1 MPLPMSMVNPS
12 DHKITHF
19 SIRAKNLSYKLPSRK
34 RYHRYF
40 NLCSWEES
48 SNETGKYIL
57 KDVDCEAKPG
67 EITAV
72 AGPSGAGK
80 TTLLEIL
87 AGYISQSKVSGQVL
101 VNDQA
106 MNTMHFRRLS
116 SYVTQDEALFP
127 LLTVEETLVYSAR
140 FRLHGGV
147 SRATTRAK
155 QLLQELGLEHVAGA
169 RIGDE
174 SKRGISGGEKRRVSI
189 GVALVH
195 DPAVLLLDE
204 PTSGLDSAAALQV
217 MLLLKS
223 MAKNQSKTIILTIHQ
238 PGFRIIELFDQVILL
253 SKGIVLHQ
261 GSLHHLE
268 ERLKIAGHCIPMQ
281 VNILEYSIDVTEGLL
296 KDMEECNILVD
307 EAKHEQECLEII
319 SFMGHGDENYMLYSN
334 SFLKEVFILCQR
346 FTYNI
351 FRTKQLF
358 SAKLTQSIVVGLLLG
373 TIFMN
378 ANKDHDTVKLHT
390 RLGFFAFNLS
400 FLLSSSIEAL
410 PIFVQERRI
419 LMRETSSGAYRIASY
434 VTASTVIFLPFLL
447 VGASLYSIT
456 VYWLVGLRRDID
468 RFFYFS
474 LVVWLVSLMSN
485 SFVAFCS
492 ALFPNFVMGMSFTGG
507 IMGSFFLFS
516 GYFISKD
523 ELPKYW
529 KFMHYLSLFK
539 YPFESFLINEFGGD
553 DGNTRCLELTE
564 GACVYGEEFL
574 MHQNL
579 KESQKWSNLGVMVS
593 FILVYRFLSF
603 VVLWYR
609 SYKSRT

>member
-1 MPLPMSMVNPS
+1 MSMVNPS
-12 DHKITHF
+12 DHKITQF
-19 SIRAKNLSYKLPSRK
+19 KIRAKNLSYKLPIKKSYREC
-34 RYHRYF
+34 F
-40 NLCSWEES
+40 NLGSSEEAA
-48 SNETGKYIL
+48 NETDKYIL
-57 KDVDCEAKPG
+57 KNVDCEAKPG
-67 EITAV
+67 EMTAV

-87 AGYISQSKVSGQVL
+87 AGYICQSKVSGHVL

-127 LLTVEETLVYSAR
+127 LLTVEETLIYSAR
-140 FRLHGGV
+140 FRLHGSI
-147 SRATTRAK
+147 SRATTRAT
-155 QLLQELGLEHVAGA
+155 QLLQELGLDHVAGA

-189 GVALVH
+189 GIALVH

-217 MLLLKS
+217 MSLLKS
-223 MAKNQSKTIILTIHQ
+223 MAKTQSKTIILTIHQ

-253 SKGIVLHQ
+253 SKGIVVHQ
-261 GSLHHLE
+261 GTLHLLE
-268 ERLKIAGHCIPMQ
+268 ERLKIAGHCIPIQ
-281 VNILEYSIDVTEGLL
+281 VNILEYSIDVNERLL
-296 KDMEECNILVD
+296 KDMEECNILVN
-307 EAKHEQECLEII
+307 EAKHEEECLEII
-319 SFMGHGDENYMLYSN
+319 SFLGHVDENYMLYSN
-334 SFLKEVFILCQR
+334 SLLKEVFILCQR

-358 SAKLTQSIVVGLLLG
+358 SAKITQCIVVGLLLG
-373 TIFMN
+373 TIFKN
-378 ANKDHDTVKLHT
+378 ANKDHNIVKLHT

-434 VTASTVIFLPFLL
+434 VIANTFIFLPFLL
-447 VGASLYSIT
+447 VGAICYSTT
-456 VYWLVGLRRDID
+456 VY
-468 RFFYFS
+468 
-474 LVVWLVSLMSN
+474 
-485 SFVAFCS
+485 C
-492 ALFPNFVMGMSFTGG
+492 ALFPDIIMGMSFTGG

-539 YPFESFLINEFGGD
+539 YPFESYLINEFGGD
-553 DGNTRCLELTE
+553 EGNTRCLELTE

-574 MHQNL
+574 MNQNL
-579 KESQKWSNLGVMVS
+579 KESQKWSNLGVMLA
-593 FILVYRFLSF
+593 FILGYRFLSF
-603 VVLWYR
+603 VVLWYK

>member
-1 MPLPMSMVNPS
+1 MSMVNPS
-12 DHKITHF
+12 DHKVSQF
-19 SIRAKNLSYKLPSRK
+19 KIRAKNLSYKLPIKKSYRECL
-34 RYHRYF
+34 
-40 NLCSWEES
+40 NLCSSEES
-48 SNETGKYIL
+48 SNETDKYIL
-57 KDVDCEAKPG
+57 KDVDCEAKAG
-67 EITAV
+67 EMTAV

-87 AGYISQSKVSGQVL
+87 AGYICQSKVSGHVL

-127 LLTVEETLVYSAR
+127 LLTVEETLIYSAR
-140 FRLHGGV
+140 FRLHGGI
-147 SRATTRAK
+147 SSATTRAK
-155 QLLQELGLEHVAGA
+155 QLLQELGLDHVAGT

-195 DPAVLLLDE
+195 DPAILLLDE

-253 SKGIVLHQ
+253 SKGIVVHQ
-261 GSLHHLE
+261 GSLPLLE

-281 VNILEYSIDVTEGLL
+281 VNILEYSIDVNECLL
-296 KDMEECNILVD
+296 KDLEECNILVN
-307 EAKHEQECLEII
+307 EAKHEEECLEII
-319 SFMGHGDENYMLYSN
+319 TFLGHVDENYMLYSN
-334 SFLKEVFILCQR
+334 SLLKEVFILCQR

-358 SAKLTQSIVVGLLLG
+358 SAKITQSIVVGLLLG
-373 TIFMN
+373 TIFKN
-378 ANKDHDTVKLHT
+378 GNKDHNIVKLHT

-434 VTASTVIFLPFLL
+434 VIANSFIFLPFLL
-447 VGASLYSIT
+447 VGAICYSTT

-474 LVVWLVSLMSN
+474 LLVWLVSLMSN

-492 ALFPNFVMGMSFTGG
+492 AIFPDIIMGMSFTGG

-516 GYFISKD
+516 GYFISK
-523 ELPKYW
+523 EEMPKYW

-539 YPFESFLINEFGGD
+539 YPFESYLINEFGGD
-553 DGNTRCLELTE
+553 EGNTRCLELTE

-574 MHQNL
+574 MNQNL
-579 KESQKWSNLGVMVS
+579 KESQKWSNLGVMLG
-593 FILVYRFLSF
+593 FILGYRFLSF
-603 VVLWYR
+603 LVLWYR
-609 SYKSRT
+609 SYRSRT